1 MMKKAFLGIVAVA
14 AGLFVASC
22 GNKAEAP
29 AAEASEGQ
37 QTEQTEQVA
46 EAGTPAECDVFKV
59 NLPEGWK
66 FNENVS
72 SEKVVHVDAPEF
84 GQFESVHLYL
94 NDEKTSADEDLNAYY
109 NGNESTWKK
118 ADDITIGNMTF
129 KRLDAIENSDV
140 NCQLFA
146 DVKGGVLEVE
156 LSKNVPTD
164 AASLKALIE
173 SFELK

>member
-1 MMKKAFLGIVAVA
+1 MMKKAFLGIAVVA
-14 AGLFVASC
+14 AGLLVASC

-37 QTEQTEQVA
+37 QTEQVA
-46 EAGTPAECDVFKV
+46 QAGTPAECDVFKV
-59 NLPEGWK
+59 AMPDGWK

-72 SEKVVHVDAPEF
+72 SERVVHLDAPEF

-94 NDEKTSADEDLNAYY
+94 NDEKASADEALDTYY
-109 NGNESTWKK
+109 NGNESSWKK

-129 KRLDAIENSDV
+129 KRLDAVDNSDV

-164 AASLKALIE
+164 AAGVKSLIE